1 MKKSSKQKG
10 ETKKVPPVY
19 SEEKLKALETAVNW
33 IRNRQVFL
41 IRQIQKH
48 DISDKKLQEIGH
60 FDKKLIKRFET
71 GVISLI
77 KLIEMKVTISAILR
91 EKDLQEQVN
100 MHERG
105 HRESDFYADYM
116 ALEINQT
123 IEEREE
129 KINAFKMT
137 DKFIQSTHF
146 VENINILIQNGDIH
160 LKQEQSSDLN

>member
-1 MKKSSKQKG
+1 MDKASKQKG
-10 ETKKVPPVY
+10 ETKKMTPVY

-41 IRQIQKH
+41 IRQIQKN

-60 FDKKLIKRFET
+60 FDKKLIERFET
-71 GVISLI
+71 GVISVI
-77 KLIEMKVTISAILR
+77 KLIEMKETIIAILH
-91 EKDLQEQVN
+91 EKDIQEQVN
-100 MHERG
+100 MHEKG
-105 HRESDFYADYM
+105 HRESDFYAAYM
-116 ALEINQT
+116 ALEHNQT

-146 VENINILIQNGDIH
+146 VENTNILIQNGDIH
-160 LKQEQSSDLN
+160 LKR

>member
-1 MKKSSKQKG
+1 MEKPSKQKG

-41 IRQIQKH
+41 IRQIQKN

-60 FDKKLIKRFET
+60 FDKKLIERFET
-71 GVISLI
+71 GVISVI
-77 KLIEMKVTISAILR
+77 KLIEMKETIIANLH
-91 EKDLQEQVN
+91 EKDIQEQVN
-100 MHERG
+100 MHEKG
-105 HRESDFYADYM
+105 HRERDFYAAYM
-116 ALEINQT
+116 ALEHNQT

-160 LKQEQSSDLN
+160 LKQ

>member
-19 SEEKLKALETAVNW
+19 SKEKLKALETAVNW

-41 IRQIQKH
+41 IQQIQKY
-48 DISDKKLQEIGH
+48 DITGKKLQEIGH

-160 LKQEQSSDLN
+160 LKQ

>member
-1 MKKSSKQKG
+1 M
-10 ETKKVPPVY
+10 
-19 SEEKLKALETAVNW
+19 
-33 IRNRQVFL
+33 
-41 IRQIQKH
+41 
-48 DISDKKLQEIGH
+48 
-60 FDKKLIKRFET
+60 
-71 GVISLI
+71 I

-137 DKFIQSTHF
+137 DKFIQSTHV

-160 LKQEQSSDLN
+160 LKQ

>member
-41 IRQIQKH
+41 IRQIQKN

-60 FDKKLIKRFET
+60 FDKKLIERFET
-71 GVISLI
+71 GVISVI
-77 KLIEMKVTISAILR
+77 KLIEMKETIIAILH
-91 EKDLQEQVN
+91 EKDIQEQVN
-100 MHERG
+100 MHEKG
-105 HRESDFYADYM
+105 HRERDFYAAYM
-116 ALEINQT
+116 ALEHNQT

-146 VENINILIQNGDIH
+146 VENTNILIQNGDIH
-160 LKQEQSSDLN
+160 LKQ

>member
-1 MKKSSKQKG
+1 MEKSSKQKG

-160 LKQEQSSDLN
+160 LKQ

>member
-1 MKKSSKQKG
+1 MDKASKQKG
-10 ETKKVPPVY
+10 ETKKMPPVY
-19 SEEKLKALETAVNW
+19 SEEKLKALETTANW
-33 IRNRQVFL
+33 IRNQQVFF
-41 IRQIQKH
+41 IQQIQKY

-60 FDKKLIKRFET
+60 FDKKLIKRFKT

-77 KLIEMKVTISAILR
+77 KLVEMKLTIIAILR

-105 HRESDFYADYM
+105 HRESDFYADYT
-116 ALEINQT
+116 ALESNQT

-129 KINAFKMT
+129 NISAFKKT
-137 DKFIQSTHF
+137 DKFIQRIHF

-160 LKQEQSSDLN
+160 LKQ

>member
-1 MKKSSKQKG
+1 MEKPSKQKG

-41 IRQIQKH
+41 IRQIQKN

-60 FDKKLIKRFET
+60 FDKKLIERFET
-71 GVISLI
+71 GVISVI
-77 KLIEMKVTISAILR
+77 KLIEMKETIIAILH
-91 EKDLQEQVN
+91 EKDIQEQVN
-100 MHERG
+100 MHEKG
-105 HRESDFYADYM
+105 HRERVFYAAYM
-116 ALEINQT
+116 ALEHNQT

-160 LKQEQSSDLN
+160 LKQ

>member
-1 MKKSSKQKG
+1 MEKPSKQKG

-41 IRQIQKH
+41 IRQIQKN

-60 FDKKLIKRFET
+60 FDKKLIERFET
-71 GVISLI
+71 GVISVI
-77 KLIEMKVTISAILR
+77 KLIEMKETIIAILH
-91 EKDLQEQVN
+91 EKDIQEQVN
-100 MHERG
+100 IHEKG
-105 HRESDFYADYM
+105 HRERDFYAAYM
-116 ALEINQT
+116 ALEHNQT

-160 LKQEQSSDLN
+160 LKQ

>member
-19 SEEKLKALETAVNW
+19 SEEKLKALETAANW
-33 IRNRQVFL
+33 IRTQQVFF
-41 IRQIQKH
+41 IQQIQKY
-48 DISDKKLQEIGH
+48 DITGKKLQEIGH

-71 GVISLI
+71 GVISVI
-77 KLIEMKVTISAILR
+77 KLIEMKETIIAILH
-91 EKDLQEQVN
+91 EKDIQEQVN
-100 MHERG
+100 MHEKG
-105 HRESDFYADYM
+105 HRERDFCAAYM
-116 ALEINQT
+116 ALEHNQT

-160 LKQEQSSDLN
+160 LKQ

>member
-1 MKKSSKQKG
+1 MEKSSKQKG

-41 IRQIQKH
+41 IRQIQKN

-60 FDKKLIKRFET
+60 FDKKLIERFET
-71 GVISLI
+71 GVISVI
-77 KLIEMKVTISAILR
+77 KLIEMKETIIAILH
-91 EKDLQEQVN
+91 EKDIQEQVN
-100 MHERG
+100 MHEKG
-105 HRESDFYADYM
+105 HRERDFYAAYM
-116 ALEINQT
+116 ALEHNQT

-137 DKFIQSTHF
+137 DKFIQRIHF

-160 LKQEQSSDLN
+160 LKQ

>member
-1 MKKSSKQKG
+1 MEKSSKQKG

-41 IRQIQKH
+41 IRQIQKN

-60 FDKKLIKRFET
+60 FDKKLIERFET
-71 GVISLI
+71 GVISVI

-160 LKQEQSSDLN
+160 LKQ

>member
-1 MKKSSKQKG
+1 MDKASKQKG

-41 IRQIQKH
+41 IRQIQKN

-60 FDKKLIKRFET
+60 FDKKLIERFET
-71 GVISLI
+71 GVISVI
-77 KLIEMKVTISAILR
+77 KLIEMKETIIAILH
-91 EKDLQEQVN
+91 EKDIQEQVN
-100 MHERG
+100 MHEKG
-105 HRESDFYADYM
+105 HRERDFYAAYM
-116 ALEINQT
+116 ALEHNQT

-146 VENINILIQNGDIH
+146 VENISILIQNGDIH
-160 LKQEQSSDLN
+160 LKQ

>member
-1 MKKSSKQKG
+1 MEKSSKQKG

-41 IRQIQKH
+41 IRQIQKN

-60 FDKKLIKRFET
+60 FDKKLIERFET
-71 GVISLI
+71 GVISVI
-77 KLIEMKVTISAILR
+77 KLIEMKETIIAILH
-91 EKDLQEQVN
+91 EKDIQEQVN
-100 MHERG
+100 MHEKG
-105 HRESDFYADYM
+105 HRASDFYAAYM
-116 ALEINQT
+116 ALEHNQT

-146 VENINILIQNGDIH
+146 VENTNILIQNGDIH
-160 LKQEQSSDLN
+160 LKQ

>member
-129 KINAFKMT
+129 NINAFKKN

-160 LKQEQSSDLN
+160 LKQ

>member
-1 MKKSSKQKG
+1 M
-10 ETKKVPPVY
+10 
-19 SEEKLKALETAVNW
+19 
-33 IRNRQVFL
+33 
-41 IRQIQKH
+41 
-48 DISDKKLQEIGH
+48 
-60 FDKKLIKRFET
+60 
-71 GVISLI
+71 I

-146 VENINILIQNGDIH
+146 VENTNILIQNGDIH
-160 LKQEQSSDLN
+160 LKQ

>member
-1 MKKSSKQKG
+1 MEKSSKQKG

-41 IRQIQKH
+41 IRQIQEN

-60 FDKKLIKRFET
+60 FDKKLIERFET
-71 GVISLI
+71 GVISVI
-77 KLIEMKVTISAILR
+77 KLIEMKETIIAILH
-91 EKDLQEQVN
+91 EKDIQEQVN
-100 MHERG
+100 MHEKG
-105 HRESDFYADYM
+105 HRESDFYAAYM
-116 ALEINQT
+116 ALEHNQT

-146 VENINILIQNGDIH
+146 VENTNILIQNGDIH
-160 LKQEQSSDLN
+160 LKQ

>member
-1 MKKSSKQKG
+1 MEKPSKQKG

-41 IRQIQKH
+41 IRQIQKN

-60 FDKKLIKRFET
+60 FDKKLIERFET
-71 GVISLI
+71 GVISVI
-77 KLIEMKVTISAILR
+77 KLIEMKETIIAILH
-91 EKDLQEQVN
+91 EKDIQEQVN
-100 MHERG
+100 MHEKG

-129 KINAFKMT
+129 NISAFKKT
-137 DKFIQSTHF
+137 DNFIQSTHF

-160 LKQEQSSDLN
+160 LKQ

>member
-1 MKKSSKQKG
+1 MEKPSKQKG

-41 IRQIQKH
+41 IRQIQKN

-60 FDKKLIKRFET
+60 FDKKLIERFET
-71 GVISLI
+71 GVISVI
-77 KLIEMKVTISAILR
+77 KLIEMKETIIAILH
-91 EKDLQEQVN
+91 EKDIQEQVN
-100 MHERG
+100 MHEKG
-105 HRESDFYADYM
+105 HRERDFYAAYM
-116 ALEINQT
+116 ALEHNQT

-160 LKQEQSSDLN
+160 QKQ

>member
-1 MKKSSKQKG
+1 MEKPSKQKG

-41 IRQIQKH
+41 IRQIQKN

-60 FDKKLIKRFET
+60 FDKKLIERSET
-71 GVISLI
+71 GVISVI
-77 KLIEMKVTISAILR
+77 KLIERKETIIAILH
-91 EKDLQEQVN
+91 EKDIQEQVN
-100 MHERG
+100 MHEKG
-105 HRESDFYADYM
+105 HRERDFYAAYM
-116 ALEINQT
+116 ALEHNQT

-160 LKQEQSSDLN
+160 LKQ

>member
-1 MKKSSKQKG
+1 MEKSSKQKG

-41 IRQIQKH
+41 IRQIQKN

-60 FDKKLIKRFET
+60 FDKKLIERFET
-71 GVISLI
+71 GVISVI
-77 KLIEMKVTISAILR
+77 KLIEMKETIIAILH
-91 EKDLQEQVN
+91 EKDIQEQVN
-100 MHERG
+100 MHEKG
-105 HRESDFYADYM
+105 HRESDFYAAYM
-116 ALEINQT
+116 ALEHNQT

-129 KINAFKMT
+129 KISAFKMT

-160 LKQEQSSDLN
+160 LKQ

>member
-1 MKKSSKQKG
+1 MEKQSKQKG
-10 ETKKVPPVY
+10 ETKKMPPVY
-19 SEEKLKALETAVNW
+19 SEEKLKALETAANW
-33 IRNRQVFL
+33 IRNQQVFF
-41 IRQIQKH
+41 IQQIQKY

-60 FDKKLIKRFET
+60 FDKKLIKRFKT

-77 KLIEMKVTISAILR
+77 KLVEMKLTIIAILR

-105 HRESDFYADYM
+105 HRESHFYADYT

-129 KINAFKMT
+129 NISAFKKT
-137 DKFIQSTHF
+137 DKFIQRIHF
-146 VENINILIQNGDIH
+146 VENIDILIQNGDIH
-160 LKQEQSSDLN
+160 LKQ

>member
-1 MKKSSKQKG
+1 MEKSSKQKG
-10 ETKKVPPVY
+10 ETKKMPPVY
-19 SEEKLKALETAVNW
+19 SEEKLKALETAANW
-33 IRNRQVFL
+33 IRTQQVFF
-41 IRQIQKH
+41 IQQIQKY
-48 DISDKKLQEIGH
+48 DITGKKLQEIGH

-71 GVISLI
+71 GVISVI

-160 LKQEQSSDLN
+160 LKQ

>member
-1 MKKSSKQKG
+1 MEKSSKQKG

-41 IRQIQKH
+41 IRQIQKN

-60 FDKKLIKRFET
+60 FDKKLIERFET
-71 GVISLI
+71 GVISVI
-77 KLIEMKVTISAILR
+77 KLIEMKETIIAILH
-91 EKDLQEQVN
+91 EKDIQEQVN
-100 MHERG
+100 MHEKG
-105 HRESDFYADYM
+105 HRERDFYAAYM
-116 ALEINQT
+116 TLEHNQT

-146 VENINILIQNGDIH
+146 VENISILIQNGDIH
-160 LKQEQSSDLN
+160 LKQ

>member
-41 IRQIQKH
+41 IQQIQKH

-160 LKQEQSSDLN
+160 LKQ

>member
-146 VENINILIQNGDIH
+146 VENIDILIQNGDIH
-160 LKQEQSSDLN
+160 LKQ

>member
-1 MKKSSKQKG
+1 MEKSSKQKG

-41 IRQIQKH
+41 IRQIQKN

-60 FDKKLIKRFET
+60 FDKKLIVRFET
-71 GVISLI
+71 GVISVI
-77 KLIEMKVTISAILR
+77 KLIEMKETFIAILH
-91 EKDLQEQVN
+91 EKDIQEQVN
-100 MHERG
+100 MHEKG
-105 HRESDFYADYM
+105 HRERDFYAAYM
-116 ALEINQT
+116 ALEHNQT

-146 VENINILIQNGDIH
+146 VENTNILIQNGDIH
-160 LKQEQSSDLN
+160 LKQ

>member
-1 MKKSSKQKG
+1 MKKSSKQQG

-160 LKQEQSSDLN
+160 LKQ

>member
-1 MKKSSKQKG
+1 MEKSSKQKG

-41 IRQIQKH
+41 IRQIQKN

-60 FDKKLIKRFET
+60 FDKKLIVRFET
-71 GVISLI
+71 GVVSVI
-77 KLIEMKVTISAILR
+77 KLIEMKETIIAILH
-91 EKDLQEQVN
+91 EKDIQEQVN
-100 MHERG
+100 MHEKG
-105 HRESDFYADYM
+105 HRERDFYAAYM
-116 ALEINQT
+116 ALEHNQT

-146 VENINILIQNGDIH
+146 VENTNILIQNGDIH
-160 LKQEQSSDLN
+160 LKQ

>member
-19 SEEKLKALETAVNW
+19 SEEKLKALETAVKW

-160 LKQEQSSDLN
+160 LKQ

>member
-1 MKKSSKQKG
+1 MEKSSKQKG

-41 IRQIQKH
+41 IRQIQKN

-60 FDKKLIKRFET
+60 FDKKLIVRFET
-71 GVISLI
+71 GVISVI
-77 KLIEMKVTISAILR
+77 KLIEMKETIIAILH
-91 EKDLQEQVN
+91 EKDIQEQVN
-100 MHERG
+100 MHEKG
-105 HRESDFYADYM
+105 HRERDFYAAYM
-116 ALEINQT
+116 ALEHNQT

-137 DKFIQSTHF
+137 DKFIQSTYF

-160 LKQEQSSDLN
+160 LKQ

>member
-1 MKKSSKQKG
+1 MEKSSKQKG

-33 IRNRQVFL
+33 IRNQQVFL
-41 IRQIQKH
+41 IRQIQKN

-60 FDKKLIKRFET
+60 FDKKLIERFET
-71 GVISLI
+71 GVISVI
-77 KLIEMKVTISAILR
+77 KLIEMKETIIAILH
-91 EKDLQEQVN
+91 EKDIQEQVN
-100 MHERG
+100 MHEKG
-105 HRESDFYADYM
+105 HRESDFYAAYM
-116 ALEINQT
+116 ALEHNQT

-146 VENINILIQNGDIH
+146 VENTNILIQNGDIH
-160 LKQEQSSDLN
+160 LKQ

>member
-1 MKKSSKQKG
+1 MEKSSKQKG

-41 IRQIQKH
+41 IRQIQKN

-60 FDKKLIKRFET
+60 FDKKLIERFET
-71 GVISLI
+71 GVVSVI
-77 KLIEMKVTISAILR
+77 KLIEMKETIIAILH
-91 EKDLQEQVN
+91 EKDIQEQVN
-100 MHERG
+100 MHEKG
-105 HRESDFYADYM
+105 HRESDFYAAYM
-116 ALEINQT
+116 ALEHNQT

-146 VENINILIQNGDIH
+146 VENTNILIQNGDIH
-160 LKQEQSSDLN
+160 LKQ

>member
-1 MKKSSKQKG
+1 MEKPSKQKG

-41 IRQIQKH
+41 IRQIQKNN
-48 DISDKKLQEIGH
+48 ISDKKLQEIGH
-60 FDKKLIKRFET
+60 FDKKLIERFET
-71 GVISLI
+71 GVISVI
-77 KLIEMKVTISAILR
+77 KLIEMKETIIAILH
-91 EKDLQEQVN
+91 EKDIQEQVN
-100 MHERG
+100 MHEKG
-105 HRESDFYADYM
+105 HRERDFYAAYM
-116 ALEINQT
+116 ALEHNQT

-146 VENINILIQNGDIH
+146 VENTNILIQNGDIH
-160 LKQEQSSDLN
+160 LKQ

>member
-1 MKKSSKQKG
+1 MEKSSKQKG

-41 IRQIQKH
+41 IRQIQKN

-60 FDKKLIKRFET
+60 FDKKLIERFET

-77 KLIEMKVTISAILR
+77 KLIEMKVTISAILH

-100 MHERG
+100 MHEKG
-105 HRESDFYADYM
+105 HRERDFYADYI

-160 LKQEQSSDLN
+160 LKQ

>member
-1 MKKSSKQKG
+1 MEKPSKQKG
-10 ETKKVPPVY
+10 ERKKVPPVY

-41 IRQIQKH
+41 IRQIQKN

-60 FDKKLIKRFET
+60 FDKKLIERFET
-71 GVISLI
+71 GVISVI
-77 KLIEMKVTISAILR
+77 KLIEMKETIAAILR

-100 MHERG
+100 MHEKG
-105 HRESDFYADYM
+105 HRERDFYADYI

-129 KINAFKMT
+129 NINAFKKN

-160 LKQEQSSDLN
+160 LKQ

>member
-1 MKKSSKQKG
+1 MDKASKQKG
-10 ETKKVPPVY
+10 ETKKMTPVY
-19 SEEKLKALETAVNW
+19 SEEKLKALETAANW
-33 IRNRQVFL
+33 IRTQQVFF
-41 IRQIQKH
+41 IQQIQKY
-48 DISDKKLQEIGH
+48 DITGKKLQEIGH
-60 FDKKLIKRFET
+60 FDKKLIKRFKT

-77 KLIEMKVTISAILR
+77 KLTEMKLTIIAILH

-105 HRESDFYADYM
+105 HRESDFYADYI

-129 KINAFKMT
+129 NISAFKKT
-137 DKFIQSTHF
+137 DNFIQSTHF

-160 LKQEQSSDLN
+160 LKQ

>member
-41 IRQIQKH
+41 IRQIQKN

-129 KINAFKMT
+129 KNKRF
-137 DKFIQSTHF
+137 
-146 VENINILIQNGDIH
+146 QNDR
-160 LKQEQSSDLN
+160 